1 VATVYLF
8 GDEAG
13 NFDFSEHPGASR
25 YFILVT
31 VTMGDCVAGD
41 RIQALRRRLAW
52 RGVHLGAVL
61 HATEDPQAVRD
72 EVFATLQRCDMRVD
86 ATIVTKASIPVE
98 MRDPHQLYRYAWHEH
113 FGRIASEVAH
123 PGDRLLAVASDLGTR
138 KRRGA
143 FHLAVD
149 DAVRASARCP
159 HRVAFW
165 PNMSEPCLVVAD
177 YCTWAIQRR
186 WEREDRRSHQ
196 LLADK
201 IASELRVAPAVDVS
215 ENK

>member
-1 VATVYLF
+1 MATVYMF

-13 NFDFSEHPGASR
+13 NFDFSEGPGASR

-31 VTMGDCVAGD
+31 VTMGDCQAGD

-72 EVFATLQRCDMRVD
+72 EVFAALRRCEMRVD
-86 ATIVTKASIPVE
+86 ATIITKALVPTT
-98 MRDPHQLYRYAWHEH
+98 MRDGHELYRYAWHQH
-113 FGRIASEVAH
+113 FGRIASEVA
-123 PGDRLLAVASDLGTR
+123 GSNDRLLAVASDLGTR

-149 DAVRASARCP
+149 DAVCASARCP

-186 WEREDRRSHQ
+186 WEREDGRSRE
-196 LLADK
+196 LIADM
-201 IASELRVAPAVDVS
+201 IASEVQS
-215 ENK
+215 

>member
-13 NFDFSEHPGASR
+13 NFDFSSHPSASR

-31 VTMGDCVAGD
+31 VTMSGWQSGD
-41 RIQALRRRLAW
+41 RVQALRRRLAW
-52 RGVHLGAVL
+52 RGVHLGSVL
-61 HATEDPQAVRD
+61 HASEDPQAVRD
-72 EVFATLQRCDMRVD
+72 EVFATLGQCDFLID
-86 ATIVTKASIPVE
+86 ATVIEKASVPVG
-98 MRDPHQLYRYAWHEH
+98 MRGAQQLYGYAWREH
-113 FGRIASEVAH
+113 FSRIAGEVAQE
-123 PGDRLLAVASDLGTR
+123 GDRLLAIASDLGTR

-143 FHLAVD
+143 FHVAVD
-149 DAVRASARCP
+149 EAVRASARCP

-186 WEREDRRSHQ
+186 WERDDRRS
-196 LLADK
+196 LELIANK
-201 IASELRVAPAVDVS
+201 IASEAQASPSGNSRND
-215 ENK
+215 

>member
-1 VATVYLF
+1 MATVYLF

-13 NFDFSEHPGASR
+13 NFDFSASAGASR
-25 YFILVT
+25 YFILAT
-31 VTMGDCVAGD
+31 VSMGSWQAGD
-41 RIQALRRRLAW
+41 RLQALRRRLAW
-52 RGVHLGAVL
+52 RGVHLGGVL
-61 HATEDPQAVRD
+61 HASEDPQRVRD
-72 EVFATLQRCDMRVD
+72 EVFHTLQYCDMRID
-86 ATIVTKASIPVE
+86 ATIIAKASVSSS
-98 MRDPHQLYRYAWHEH
+98 MQNGHQLYRYAWHEH
-113 FGRIASEVAH
+113 FGRIASEIAT

-149 DAVRASARCP
+149 EAVHASARCV

-186 WEREDRRSHQ
+186 WERNDERSHA
-196 LLADK
+196 LITSK
-201 IASELRVAPAVDVS
+201 IISEIEALPPSTVPAKS
-215 ENK
+215 

>member
-13 NFDFSEHPGASR
+13 NFDFSEGRGASR
-25 YFILVT
+25 YFMLST
-31 VTMGDCVAGD
+31 VVMHDWQAGD
-41 RIQALRRRLAW
+41 RLQALRRRLAW

-61 HATEDPQAVRD
+61 HASEDPQAVRD
-72 EVFATLQRCDMRVD
+72 EVFGVLARCELRID
-86 ATIVTKASIPVE
+86 ATIVAK
-98 MRDPHQLYRYAWHEH
+98 RDVPAALRDAHALYRYAWHEH
-113 FGRIASEVAH
+113 LARIAGEIAR

-149 DAVRASARCP
+149 DAVRSSARCP

-186 WEREDRRSHQ
+186 WERNDPRSHM
-196 LLADK
+196 LLAGK
-201 IASELRVAPAVDVS
+201 IRSETQVRPPAGAPGKS
-215 ENK
+215 